1 MIYAGESKLEK
12 THSTDIWGR
21 KSLSQTAGQLPYS
34 STPHHNFDWTN
45 NPKHFPTEML
55 NHTPVNN
62 KQESKTKVSKGA
74 NSCEGASIRVLNYE
88 KFLA

>member
-34 STPHHNFDWTN
+34 STPHHNVLFW
-45 NPKHFPTEML
+45 L
-55 NHTPVNN
+55 N
-62 KQESKTKVSKGA
+62 KQSQTFSNRDAKPHPS
-74 NSCEGASIRVLNYE
+74 
-88 KFLA
+88 

>member
-1 MIYAGESKLEK
+1 
-12 THSTDIWGR
+12 
-21 KSLSQTAGQLPYS
+21 
-34 STPHHNFDWTN
+34 
-45 NPKHFPTEML
+45 ML

-74 NSCEGASIRVLNYE
+74 NSCEGASIKVLNYE